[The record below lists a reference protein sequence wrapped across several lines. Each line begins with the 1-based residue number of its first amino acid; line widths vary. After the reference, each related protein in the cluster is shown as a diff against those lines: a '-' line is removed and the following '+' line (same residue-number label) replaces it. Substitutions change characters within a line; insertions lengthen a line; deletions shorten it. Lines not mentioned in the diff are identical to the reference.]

1 MKYADKRVLIVED
14 QRPFLMLLKGL
25 LQSMGATE
33 VVTHMSAEKALTA
46 CRKEKFDIVI
56 ADLHLGAEQ
65 KNGFELVEELRLSRL
80 IKPSAIF
87 VLISADSARPV
98 VLGSIERRP
107 DDYIVKP
114 FSQAQLKSRISRAWQ
129 KRQALLPVYR
139 AIHDEDTQTAISACQ
154 EIIALNSNYLHSTEL
169 LLTELFWQTN
179 KYTDALNLLEP
190 YKDAAGVQWIQ
201 IALARTYLYI
211 ERYEEAIAVCEAVLL
226 QNRFSAEAFDIIA
239 QARQGL
245 SEGEEALAAIGQAI
259 KLSPYSLPR
268 YVAACDIA
276 RSNDDFIFAHEAC
289 AAIWDLS
296 RRTAHQDIAHWCSF
310 IRSMLDVAE
319 HADEKRVK
327 NRYQQDALLHL
338 QRGRHDERVVR
349 LNPEF
354 DFDIFEQV
362 IMARVAALDGKLLDA
377 KRALFMSQQD
387 IEDKYETYPV
397 MYAPDSLNVMMELG
411 EFEEAQPIISM
422 LDKHAEAAGK
432 HILTSAQGMS
442 KTSRQRHKQFL
453 KFNRQGIEL
462 YQDGKF
468 EQAREQF
475 CLAQEFA
482 PVNTGVAL
490 NLLQCIIKLTHG
502 RKTSNEELVSECRRL
517 NKMLHDM
524 PLKAQHKEK
533 FDALSEDIQALI
545 TKK

>member
-33 VVTHMSAEKALTA
+33 VVTHLSAEKALTA

-56 ADLHLGAEQ
+56 ADLHLGTEQ

-80 IKPSAIF
+80 IKPSAIY

-114 FSQAQLKSRISRAWQ
+114 FSQAQLKSRIGRAWQ

-139 AIHDEDTQTAISACQ
+139 AIHDDDTQKAIAACR
-154 EIIALNSNYLHSTEL
+154 EIISLNSNYLHSTEL
-169 LLTELFWQTN
+169 LLTELYWQTG
-179 KYTDALNLLEP
+179 KYIDALALLEP
-190 YKDAAGVQWIQ
+190 YKDSAGVQWIQ
-201 IALARTYLYI
+201 VALARTYLYL
-211 ERYEEAIAVCEAVLL
+211 ERFADAISLCEAVLG
-226 QNRFSAEAFDIIA
+226 QNRFNAEAFDIIA
-239 QARQGL
+239 LARQGL
-245 SEGEEALAAIGQAI
+245 AEGEEALTAISQAI

-268 YVAACDIA
+268 YVVACDIA
-276 RSNDDFIFAHEAC
+276 RNNEDFIFAHEAC
-289 AAIWDLS
+289 TAIWDLS

-377 KRALFMSQQD
+377 KRALFTSQQD
-387 IEDKYETYPV
+387 IEAKYDEYPV

-411 EFEEAQPIISM
+411 EFEEAQPIITM
-422 LDKHAEAAGK
+422 LDKHAAASK
-432 HILTSAQGMS
+432 KSTLSPALGMS
-442 KTSRQRHKQFL
+442 KNAAQRHKHYL
-453 KFNRQGIEL
+453 KFNRQGIGL
-462 YQDGKF
+462 YQEGKF

-475 CLAQEFA
+475 CLAQEYA
-482 PVNTGVAL
+482 PMNTGVAL

-502 RKTSNEELVSECRRL
+502 RKTSNDELVSECRRL
-517 NKMLHDM
+517 NKMLNDM

-533 FDALSEDIQALI
+533 FDALSEDIQELI
-545 TKK
+545 ARN